1 MGGNDI
7 ALIKKS
13 PGEKSPSDTQIIEAI
28 KETARKIH
36 NYNIIPII
44 VPILPRTNTKYHKT
58 NITPEE
64 YQRRATKINKALEKE
79 LTEELGYN
87 PMSSKID
94 QKRSL
99 EDEIHLTYDEYK
111 NITSDILKKTEEI
124 RELKKSTRQRR
135 AREREESR
143 EEHKQEE
150 RRLKER
156 QEDRNRRM
164 QSRSEI
170 KAKEEIANLTS
181 KARNWRIRMEKHTE
195 RQERI
200 DEGFRQLDEENKR
213 KRESTPKDKNEKI
226 LQLATN
232 MKNILA
238 PIDNKTTQT
247 DNNTE
252 LITVSTQTPSILE
265 ILPQLLDDLKIC
277 ITKAQNKH

>member
-1 MGGNDI
+1 
-7 ALIKKS
+7 
-13 PGEKSPSDTQIIEAI
+13 
-28 KETARKIH
+28 
-36 NYNIIPII
+36 
-44 VPILPRTNTKYHKT
+44 
-58 NITPEE
+58 
-64 YQRRATKINKALEKE
+64 
-79 LTEELGYN
+79 
-87 PMSSKID
+87 
-94 QKRSL
+94 
-99 EDEIHLTYDEYK
+99 
-111 NITSDILKKTEEI
+111 
-124 RELKKSTRQRR
+124 
-135 AREREESR
+135 
-143 EEHKQEE
+143 
-150 RRLKER
+150 
-156 QEDRNRRM
+156 
-164 QSRSEI
+164 
-170 KAKEEIANLTS
+170 
-181 KARNWRIRMEKHTE
+181 MEKHTE